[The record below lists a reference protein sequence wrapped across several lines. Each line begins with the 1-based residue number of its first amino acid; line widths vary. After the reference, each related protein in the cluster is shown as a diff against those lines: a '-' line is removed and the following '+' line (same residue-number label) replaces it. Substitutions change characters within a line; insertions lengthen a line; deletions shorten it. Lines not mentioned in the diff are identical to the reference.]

1 MGACHPTFLQYCSR
15 TSARILARRP
25 RPYGPRQRRGHREGT
40 TLVEVS
46 SWRRDGRPVQLSLRL
61 FELRATFLYGLTPV
75 PTGNGICPLPQ
86 KMGAVRAGS
95 HLRILTV
102 IHSVT
107 CGSLLSL
114 DVSGVR
120 GWHDW
125 QVESR
130 VGSSPL
136 HRAEVLVAPEH
147 KPDDS
152 TPARLNGGRVIKF
165 LAIYLRKL
173 NTLVLRYGSLR
184 CRQ

>member
-1 MGACHPTFLQYCSR
+1 M
-15 TSARILARRP
+15 
-25 RPYGPRQRRGHREGT
+25 
-40 TLVEVS
+40 
-46 SWRRDGRPVQLSLRL
+46 
-61 FELRATFLYGLTPV
+61 
-75 PTGNGICPLPQ
+75 
-86 KMGAVRAGS
+86 RAGS

-125 QVESR
+125 QVETR

-147 KPDDS
+147 NLDGI
-152 TPARLNGGRVIKF
+152 TPARLFGGRVAIF
-165 LAIYLRKL
+165 LCLYLRKL
-173 NTLVLRYGSLR
+173 
-184 CRQ
+184 